1 MVEWLAEW
9 RASKV
14 FLVPQCKQMLDNL
27 MHVDALDPRVKHGLD
42 MVFVIFV
49 SGFYYIDG
57 LQTAL
62 SGAIRG
68 TGQQQRGARIC
79 VLAYWVIG
87 IPSALIF
94 GFGLHLKSIGLWLGM
109 LVGPLVQLI
118 LYSRLLMG
126 LDWGSIATSCEERLH
141 ESAA

>member
-1 MVEWLAEW
+1 
-9 RASKV
+9 
-14 FLVPQCKQMLDNL
+14 
-27 MHVDALDPRVKHGLD
+27 MHVDALDPQVKHGLD

-49 SGFYYIDG
+49 SGFYIIDG

-79 VLAYWVIG
+79 VLAYWVMG
-87 IPSALIF
+87 IPAALIF
-94 GFGLHLKSIGLWLGM
+94 GFSLHLKSIGLWLGM
-109 LVGPLVQLI
+109 LVGPFVQLI
-118 LYSRLLMG
+118 LYSRLLMS

-141 ESAA
+141 DSGAA